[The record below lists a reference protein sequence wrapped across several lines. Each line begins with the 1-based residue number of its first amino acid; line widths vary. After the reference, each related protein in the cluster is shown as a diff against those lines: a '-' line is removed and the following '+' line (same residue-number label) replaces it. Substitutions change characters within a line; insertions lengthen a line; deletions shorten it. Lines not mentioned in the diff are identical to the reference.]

1 MIAHV
6 ARRSC
11 QAVFPQSGEF
21 LSFLAMRPSLL
32 LAAAALLALGAP
44 LGAQAVSLD
53 EACGRF
59 ASKLSAAQAA
69 GDSQKAQTIYQQG
82 SQRIASNFNGAT
94 CPNVKP
100 PTP

>member
-1 MIAHV
+1 
-6 ARRSC
+6 
-11 QAVFPQSGEF
+11 
-21 LSFLAMRPSLL
+21 
-32 LAAAALLALGAP
+32 
-44 LGAQAVSLD
+44 VSLD